1 MALPDYLE
9 DTAKDFAKQ
18 SVATYSAPIETST
31 FTGGLD
37 AQGVRAAGAG
47 ITGVNPFVAGMDPL
61 QSQAIGLAT
70 QGVGSYSP
78 FLQSAQGNITDA
90 KQNYANQAGFYG
102 NQTGLTGPNAYQNF
116 MSPYQQQVIDSS
128 LAGFDSSRVAD
139 RQAIQDQ
146 AVASGNFGG
155 GREGAMLGQYDA
167 DSNYGRTALQAQ
179 LQQQGFNQANTNAQ
193 QAFQNQGKMGLNQG
207 QLAQNQFGLANQQL
221 NFSNFDR
228 TGMGQDISA
237 LGNLGSLSQGI
248 NQANLTANQNAAKT
262 AAYEPYGRLNQYG
275 AGLTGLAGGMAGAY
289 AEPVAAASPLNT
301 AINSAIGVGG
311 LFGKIYG

>member
-9 DTAKDFAKQ
+9 DTAKDYAKQ

-37 AQGVRAAGAG
+37 AQGNRAAGLG
-47 ITGVNPFVAGMDPL
+47 ITGANPFVAGMDPL
-61 QSQAIGLAT
+61 QTQAMGLAT

-78 FLQSAQGNITDA
+78 FLQSATGNVA
-90 KQNYANQAGFYG
+90 AGAQNFANQA
-102 NQTGLTGPNAYQNF
+102 GLTGPNAYQNF
-116 MSPYQQQVIDSS
+116 MSPFQQQVIDTS
-128 LAGFDSSRVAD
+128 LADFDSSRVGN

-167 DSNYGRTALQAQ
+167 DSTAGRAGLLAQ
-179 LQQQGFNQANTNAQ
+179 LQQGAFGQASNLAQ
-193 QAFQNQGKMGLNQG
+193 QAFQNQGQM
-207 QLAQNQFGLANQQL
+207 AQNQFGLANQQFGL
-221 NFSNFDR
+221 SNFGR

-237 LGNLGSLSQGI
+237 LGTLGGLNQQLA
-248 NQANLTANQNAAKT
+248 QANLTANQQAAKT

-275 AGLTGLAGGMAGAY
+275 QGLTGLAGGVASSYADPAPVQSPLSQAIAGA
-289 AEPVAAASPLNT
+289 T
-301 AINSAIGVGG
+301 GVGSIFAR
-311 LFGKIYG
+311 LYGGNKGI

>member
-37 AQGVRAAGAG
+37 AQGNRATGPG
-47 ITGVNPFVAGMDPL
+47 ITGANPFVAGMDPL
-61 QSQAIGLAT
+61 QTQAMGLAT

-78 FLQSAQGNITDA
+78 FLQTATGNVAAGAQNF
-90 KQNYANQAGFYG
+90 ANQA
-102 NQTGLTGPNAYQNF
+102 GLTGPNAYQNF
-116 MSPYQQQVIDSS
+116 MSPFQQQVIDTS
-128 LAGFDSSRVAD
+128 LADFDSSRVGN

-167 DSNYGRTALQAQ
+167 DTTAGRAGLLAQ
-179 LQQQGFNQANTNAQ
+179 LQQGAFGQASNLAQ
-193 QAFQNQGKMGLNQG
+193 QAFQNQGQM
-207 QLAQNQFGLANQQL
+207 AQNQFGLANQQFGL
-221 NFSNFDR
+221 SNFGR

-237 LGNLGSLSQGI
+237 LGTLGGLNQQL
-248 NQANLTANQNAAKT
+248 NQANLTANQQAAKT

-275 AGLTGLAGGMAGAY
+275 QGLTGLAGGVASAYADPAPVQSPLSQAIAGA
-289 AEPVAAASPLNT
+289 T
-301 AINSAIGVGG
+301 GVGSIFARLYG
-311 LFGKIYG
+311 GNKI

>member
-9 DTAKDFAKQ
+9 DTAKDYAKQ

-37 AQGVRAAGAG
+37 AQGVRATGAG
-47 ITGVNPFVAGMDPL
+47 ITGVNPFVAGIDPL
-61 QSQAIGLAT
+61 QSQAIGLA
-70 QGVGSYSP
+70 QAGVGSYSP
-78 FLQSAQGNITDA
+78 YLQAAQGNVA
-90 KQNYANQAGFYG
+90 AGAQNYANQA
-102 NQTGLTGPNAYQNF
+102 GLTGPNAYQNF

-179 LQQQGFNQANTNAQ
+179 LQQQGFGQANQLAQ
-193 QAFQNQGKMGLNQG
+193 QAFQNQGQMGLNQG
-207 QLAQNQFGLANQQL
+207 QLAQNQFGL
-221 NFSNFDR
+221 SNFNR

-262 AAYEPYGRLNQYG
+262 AAYEPYGRLQQYG
-275 AGLTGLAGGMAGAY
+275 QGLTGLAGGVASAY

>member
-9 DTAKDFAKQ
+9 DTAKDYAKQ

-37 AQGVRAAGAG
+37 AQGNRATGPG
-47 ITGVNPFVAGMDPL
+47 ITGANPFVAGMDPL
-61 QSQAIGLAT
+61 QTQAMGLAT

-78 FLQSAQGNITDA
+78 FLQTATGNVAAGAQNF
-90 KQNYANQAGFYG
+90 ANQA
-102 NQTGLTGPNAYQNF
+102 GLTGPNAYQNF
-116 MSPYQQQVIDSS
+116 MSPFQQQVIDTS
-128 LAGFDSSRVAD
+128 LADFDSSRVAN

-167 DSNYGRTALQAQ
+167 DTTAGRAGLLAQ
-179 LQQQGFNQANTNAQ
+179 LQQGAFGQASNLAQ
-193 QAFQNQGKMGLNQG
+193 QAFQNQGQM
-207 QLAQNQFGLANQQL
+207 AQNQFGLANQQFGL
-221 NFSNFDR
+221 SNFGR

-237 LGNLGSLSQGI
+237 LGTLGGLNQQLD
-248 NQANLTANQNAAKT
+248 QANLTANQQAAKT

-275 AGLTGLAGGMAGAY
+275 QGLTGLAGGVASSYADPAPVQSPLSQAIAGA
-289 AEPVAAASPLNT
+289 T
-301 AINSAIGVGG
+301 GVGSIFAR
-311 LFGKIYG
+311 LYGGNKGI

>member
-37 AQGVRAAGAG
+37 AQGVRAAGPG
-47 ITGVNPFVAGMDPL
+47 ITGANPFVAGIDPL
-61 QSQAIGLAT
+61 QTKAMDLAT
-70 QGVGSYSP
+70 KGVGSYSP
-78 FLQSAQGNITDA
+78 FLQSAIGNVGA
-90 KQNYANQAGFYG
+90 GAQNFANQAG
-102 NQTGLTGPNAYQNF
+102 LTGPSAYSSF
-116 MSPYQQQVIDSS
+116 MSPFQQQVIDTS
-128 LAGFDSSRVAD
+128 LADFDSSRVAN
-139 RQAIQDQ
+139 RQAINDA

-167 DSNYGRTALQAQ
+167 DSTFGRASLLAQ
-179 LQQQGFNQANTNAQ
+179 LQQGGFNQANQLAQ
-193 QAFQNQGKMGLNQG
+193 QAFANQG
-207 QLAQNQFGLANQQL
+207 QLGQNQFGLANQQFGL
-221 NFSNFDR
+221 SNFNR

-237 LGNLGSLSQGI
+237 LGSLGAINQGQE
-248 NQANLTANQNAAKT
+248 QANLTANQNAAKT

-275 AGLTGLAGGMAGAY
+275 QGLTGLAGGVASAY
-289 AEPVAAASPLNT
+289 AEPAPAQSPLNT
-301 AINSAIGVGG
+301 AINSAIGIGG

>member
-9 DTAKDFAKQ
+9 DTAKDYAKQ

-37 AQGVRAAGAG
+37 ASGQRATGAG

-61 QSQAIGLAT
+61 QTQAMNLAT

-78 FLQSAQGNITDA
+78 YLQAAQQNVTGA
-90 KQNYANQAGFYG
+90 QQNYANQA
-102 NQTGLTGPNAYQNF
+102 GLTGPNAYQNF

-128 LAGFDSSRVAD
+128 LQSFDSSRIAD
-139 RQAIQDQ
+139 RQAINDA
-146 AVASGNFGG
+146 AVGSGNFGG

-167 DSNYGRTALQAQ
+167 DSNFGRSALQAQ
-179 LQQQGFNQANTNAQ
+179 LQQQGFGQANQLAS
-193 QAFQNQGKMGLNQG
+193 QAFGQQG
-207 QLAQNQFGLANQQL
+207 QLAQNQLGLGQTQL
-221 NFSNFDR
+221 GFSNFDR

-237 LGNLGSLSQGI
+237 LGTLGGLNQQQD
-248 NQANLTANQNAAKT
+248 QANLTANQNAAKT

-275 AGLTGLAGGMAGAY
+275 QGLTGLAGGVASSYADPAPVQSPLSQAIAGA
-289 AEPVAAASPLNT
+289 T
-301 AINSAIGVGG
+301 GVGSIFARLYGGNRG
-311 LFGKIYG
+311 LG

>member
-37 AQGVRAAGAG
+37 AQGNRAAGAG

-78 FLQSAQGNITDA
+78 FLQSAQGNVA
-90 KQNYANQAGFYG
+90 AGEQNFANQA
-102 NQTGLTGPNAYQNF
+102 GLTGPNAYQNF

-167 DSNYGRTALQAQ
+167 DSNYGRSALQAQ
-179 LQQQGFNQANTNAQ
+179 LQSQGFNQANTNAQ
-193 QAFQNQGKMGLNQG
+193 QAFQNQGQMGL
-207 QLAQNQFGLANQQL
+207 NQFGLANQQFGL
-221 NFSNFDR
+221 SNFDR

-262 AAYEPYGRLNQYG
+262 AAYEPYGRLQQYG

-289 AEPVAAASPLNT
+289 AEPAPAASPLNT